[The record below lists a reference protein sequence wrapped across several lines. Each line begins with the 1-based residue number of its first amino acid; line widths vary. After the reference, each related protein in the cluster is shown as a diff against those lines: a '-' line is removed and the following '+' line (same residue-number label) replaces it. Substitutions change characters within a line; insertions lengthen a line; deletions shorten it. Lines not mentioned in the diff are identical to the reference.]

1 MNILIDIGHPAHV
14 HLFRYVA
21 KALEDRGHK
30 LFYTV
35 RDIPVARHLMDVYG
49 MPYTV
54 LGVKKDSVVG
64 KALSVLRQDL
74 TMLRILRKNKI
85 DVGLSSGI
93 VLPQTSVFSRIS
105 NFIFDDD
112 DDAVEKMY
120 VRFAHPFADAVLTP
134 DAITRKTKKT
144 VYYPSTHE
152 LAYLHPNHFVPDK
165 SVLAR
170 AGIAEGDSFFIL
182 RFVAFK
188 GHHDVGETGL
198 GKEQKR
204 RLVEMMSRF
213 GRVIITSERE
223 IDPEFEAYRLPVP
236 PEDIHSL
243 MYYSS
248 MFVGDSQTMTSEAA
262 ILGVPA
268 LKCNTFAGRLSVPAM
283 IEKYGL
289 CFSYTVQDFESFF
302 LKIEDL
308 LKRGGLKKDWEDKR
322 KAFLSDMIDP
332 VPFFA
337 DFIENYRKH

>member
-14 HLFRYVA
+14 HLFRYLA
-21 KALEDRGHK
+21 KELENRGHK

-35 RDIPVARHLMDVYG
+35 REISVAMRLMDVYG

-54 LGVKKDSVVG
+54 VGKKKDSVLG
-64 KALSVLRQDL
+64 KAFSVLGQDIS
-74 TMLRILRKNKI
+74 MLKILRRNHI

-93 VLPQTSVFSRIS
+93 VLPQVSLFSRIK

-112 DDAVEKMY
+112 DDAVEKLY
-120 VRFAHPFADAVLTP
+120 VKYAHPYADAVLTP
-134 DAITRKTKKT
+134 KAIERKTKKA
-144 VYYPSTHE
+144 VYYPATHE

-165 SVLAR
+165 SVLER
-170 AGIAEGDSFFIL
+170 AGIAENERYFIM

-188 GHHDVGETGL
+188 GHHDVGEAGL
-198 GKEQKR
+198 SMEQKR
-204 RLVEMMSRF
+204 RLVEMMSKY

-223 IDPEFEAYRLPVP
+223 LDPEFEKYRLPVP

-243 MYYSS
+243 MHYSA

-262 ILGVPA
+262 ILGVPS
-268 LKCNTFAGRLSVPAM
+268 LKCNSFAGRLSVPSM

-289 CFSYTVQDFESFF
+289 CYSFAVQDFEKFF
-302 LKIEDL
+302 QKTEELLGKENLKSE
-308 LKRGGLKKDWEDKR
+308 WSEKR

-332 VPFFA
+332 VPFYA
-337 DFIENYRKH
+337 DFIENYKKK